1 MPGCVLRAT
10 GDAFQP
16 ESFLA
21 GSSFSPCNVFHKGEY
36 KAKQRVCDTSGM
48 TIVVGEASND
58 SFVQQI
64 QGAVRFLK
72 INKDQLARLRNQ
84 SGLEAMELDFGV
96 YRIDGFLQTSFFPAE
111 LISLAGSLD
120 IGITLSIYGDYEG

>member
-21 GSSFSPCNVFHKGEY
+21 YSSFSPCNVFHKGEY
-36 KAKQRVCDTSGM
+36 KAKERVWDTSGM
-48 TIVVGEASND
+48 AIVVSEPSDD

-64 QGAVRFLK
+64 QDAVRFLK
-72 INKDQLARLRNQ
+72 LNKDQLARLRNH
-84 SGLEAMELDFGV
+84 SGLEA
-96 YRIDGFLQTSFFPAE
+96 
-111 LISLAGSLD
+111 
-120 IGITLSIYGDYEG
+120 